1 LSSAI
6 DAPETTMRYHALD
19 SLRAAMMFLGIY
31 LHAVDAYSPNGGW
44 PWKQTELTRTLD
56 WSMSFIHV
64 FRMPIFYAMAG
75 FFTALLIARY
85 GRRRATWNRFVRI
98 VVPFVVGWLV
108 VWPLVMLEAGTGYYG
123 FEIAWHGLVTGLVL
137 KYAHPL
143 HLWFLEYLIVLYVL
157 AAIVVAVVPL
167 VLTQGA
173 RQAAL
178 RAFRVIVSSP
188 WAPLALAVPSFAAQL
203 LMPNPWIEDPPDF
216 IPVFR
221 IVAVYAIPFA
231 FGWLLF
237 LQSDLLET
245 IARRAWLYAVL
256 AVVASVA
263 YRYSYYLP
271 LDREV
276 RFYLIRAVHALAEW
290 LLILGVAGLFLRY
303 LGGHS
308 PYRRYLCDSS
318 YFLYIVHMP
327 VILGFQLLLKDVDL
341 VPLAKMAITL
351 VGTIAVLMPVYR
363 YAVRPTFVGAVLN
376 GRRYPS
382 ALGPVL
388 EGGPHPEDRRA
399 QDAVH

>member
-1 LSSAI
+1 
-6 DAPETTMRYHALD
+6 MRRYHALD
-19 SLRAAMMFLGIY
+19 ALRAAMMFLGIY
-31 LHAVDAYSPNGGW
+31 LHAVVAYSPNGGW
-44 PWKQTELTRTLD
+44 PWKQAEQTRLLD
-56 WSMSFIHV
+56 WSTTVIHV

-85 GRRRATWNRFVRI
+85 GLRRAAWNRFMRI
-98 VVPFVVGWLV
+98 VVPFVVGWIV
-108 VWPLVMLEAGTGYYG
+108 VWPLVMFLAGFGYLGLERTLQG
-123 FEIAWHGLVTGLVL
+123 FASGRVL
-137 KYAHPL
+137 AYAHPL
-143 HLWFLEYLIVLYVL
+143 HLWFLEYLIVLYLL
-157 AAIVVAVVPL
+157 AAVAIAVVPR
-167 VLTQGA
+167 VLSPGA
-173 RQAAL
+173 RQAVL
-178 RAFRVIVSSP
+178 RAFRRIVQSP

-245 IARRAWLYAVL
+245 IARRAWPYAVL
-256 AVVASVA
+256 ALVASVA
-263 YRYSYYLP
+263 YRYSYFLP

-276 RFYLIRAVHALAEW
+276 RFYLIRGVHAVAEW

-303 LGGHS
+303 LGDHS

-318 YFLYIVHMP
+318 YFLYIAHMP
-327 VILGFQLLLKDVDL
+327 VILAFQLLLRDVGL
-341 VPLAKMAITL
+341 PPLAKIAITL

-363 YAVRPTFVGAVLN
+363 YAVRPTFIGAVLN

-382 ALGPVL
+382 ASAPVL
-388 EGGPHPEDRRA
+388 EGDPHREDGRA
-399 QDAVH
+399 QDTVH